1 MVSIFGNTGDGK
13 SFTLNQ
19 AFFSGSEVFRTS
31 PSQMSCTVGAWAA
44 YCDCYHS
51 IVIDTEGLLGAS
63 SDEHQRNRLL
73 MKIFAVSDLIV
84 YRTRAERLHN
94 DMFNFIGDASEAYL
108 KYFTPELR
116 DLSQRY
122 SSSNVP
128 LSMLGPTV
136 VIFHETRNTYP
147 LGSTADSVDEV
158 MNAEKQLM
166 IRFSECNKIPQA
178 FSSIEYVG
186 IRTTSLPTDFGPF
199 QKSVAKIL
207 ANNSVRT
214 CRSPSVIFDSLKVSQ
229 QFSKDDNFIIFTTG
243 FEPKV
248 FW

>member
-31 PSQMSCTVGAWAA
+31 PSQVSCTIGVWAA
-44 YCDCYHS
+44 YCEHYHS
-51 IVIDTEGLLGAS
+51 IVMDTEGLLGAS
-63 SDEHQRNRLL
+63 SDECQRNRLL
-73 MKIFAVSDLIV
+73 MKIFAVSDLII

-122 SSSNVP
+122 SSSSVP

-147 LGSTADSVDEV
+147 LGTTADSGDEV

-186 IRTTSLPTDFGPF
+186 IRTISSPTDFEPF
-199 QKSVAKIL
+199 QKCVAKIL

-214 CRSPSVIFDSLKVSQ
+214 CRSPSVIFDSLKVSHQ
-229 QFSKDDNFIIFTTG
+229 LSKDDIIVVFVAG